1 MEEVKK
7 GGSIPLILDSGNLFF
22 NQNPIPDEMKAQM
35 RLKAD
40 LLADAYKKIGID
52 ALNVGELDLA
62 FGVNY
67 LFDKRKNPGLP
78 FVSSNIVYRVGGK
91 EVFQPY
97 IAKEVKGVK
106 VAIFGLIP
114 LLPNLGNNKDIKLL
128 SPFDTARTMIGKLK
142 GKADLI
148 ILLSNLGQQEDEKLA
163 REVPGIDLIVGGRT
177 RVLLQTPVKIGNTL
191 ILQAQAQGK
200 QIGRLDLNP
209 TTKAFV
215 NSMTPMDEKVAK
227 NEEIDGM
234 VKRYKDAVVT
244 LHSERPQP
252 KVQEPFLKTYIGEAE
267 CARCHPAQSAFWKET
282 SHARAYE
289 TLVVKKSHMDLECI
303 GCHTTGYGVPGG
315 FRLRMEAPDL
325 RNVQCE
331 ACHGP
336 GGRHMGKGDIRRIID
351 PSVCTGCHN
360 KERDPKFNF
369 ISSVGKVRC
378 PNLKIDIPLSKAQKP
393 LLDKGF
399 Q

>member
-1 MEEVKK
+1 MEEIKK

-67 LFDKRKNPGLP
+67 LIDKRKSPGLP
-78 FVSSNIVYRVGGK
+78 FVSSNIVHRDGGK

-97 IAKEVKGVK
+97 IIKEVKGIK

-114 LLPNLGNNKDIKLL
+114 LLPNLGNDKDVKLL
-128 SPFDTARTMIGKLK
+128 SPFDAARTMIGKLK

-200 QIGRLDLNP
+200 QMGRLDLNP
-209 TTKAFV
+209 VTKTFV
-215 NSMTPMDEKVAK
+215 NSMTPMDDKVAK

-234 VKRYKDAVVT
+234 VKRYKDAVVNLYSAT
-244 LHSERPQP
+244 PQP
-252 KVQEPFLKTYIGEAE
+252 QAQEPSLKTYAGEAE
-267 CARCHPAQSAFWKET
+267 CARCHPSQSAFWEGT
-282 SHARAYE
+282 RHARAYE
-289 TLVVKKSHMDLECI
+289 TLVMKKSHMDLECI

-315 FRLRMEAPDL
+315 FRVGMEAPDL

-360 KERDPKFNF
+360 KERDPNFNF

-378 PNLKIDIPLSKAQKP
+378 PKRLP
-393 LLDKGF
+393 
-399 Q
+399 

>member
-7 GGSIPLILDSGNLFF
+7 GGSIPLILDSGNLLF
-22 NQNPIPDEMKAQM
+22 NQNPIPDEMKTQM

-40 LLADAYKKIGID
+40 LLAEAYKKIGID

-67 LFDKRKNPGLP
+67 LIDKRKKHGLP
-78 FVSSNIVYRVGGK
+78 LVSSNIVYRDGGK

-97 IAKEVKGVK
+97 IIKEVNVVK

-114 LLPNLGNNKDIKLL
+114 LLPNLGNDKDIKVLP
-128 SPFDTARTMIGKLK
+128 PFDAARTMIGKLK

-163 REVPGIDLIVGGRT
+163 REVSGIDVIVGGRT
-177 RVLLQTPVKIGNTL
+177 RLLLQTPVKIGNTL
-191 ILQAQAQGK
+191 ILQAQDQGK

-209 TTKAFV
+209 ATKTFV
-215 NSMTPMDEKVAK
+215 NSMTPMDDKVAK

-244 LHSERPQP
+244 LYSERPP
-252 KVQEPFLKTYIGEAE
+252 HPTPLPGGERESFTVKTYAGEAE
-267 CARCHPAQSAFWKET
+267 CARCHPSQSAFWKGT

-289 TLVVKKSHMDLECI
+289 TLVMKKSHMDLECI
-303 GCHTTGYGVPGG
+303 GCHTTGYGLPGG
-315 FRLRMEAPDL
+315 FRLGMEAPDL

-336 GGRHMGKGDIRRIID
+336 GGRHIGKGDIQRIIE
-351 PSVCTGCHN
+351 PTVCMGCHN
-360 KERDPKFNF
+360 KERDPRFNF

-378 PNLKIDIPLSKAQKP
+378 PKRVP
-393 LLDKGF
+393 
-399 Q
+399 

>member
-1 MEEVKK
+1 MEGVKK
-7 GGSIPLILDSGNLFF
+7 GGSIPLILDSGNLLF
-22 NQNPIPDEMKAQM
+22 NQNPIPDEMKGQM
-35 RLKAD
+35 KLKAD

-67 LFDKRKNPGLP
+67 LFDKRKSPGLP
-78 FVSSNIVYRVGGK
+78 FVSSNIVYREGGK

-114 LLPNLGNNKDIKLL
+114 LLPNLGNDKDIKLL

-142 GKADLI
+142 RKADII

-163 REVPGIDLIVGGRT
+163 RDVPGIDLIVGGRT

-200 QIGRLDLNP
+200 HIGKLDLNP
-209 TTKAFV
+209 ATKTFV
-215 NSMTPMDEKVAK
+215 NSMTPMDDKVAK
-227 NEEIDGM
+227 NGEIDGM
-234 VKRYKDAVVT
+234 VKRYKDAVVS
-244 LHSERPQP
+244 LHSERPQT
-252 KVQEPFLKTYIGEAE
+252 KVQAPLLKTYIGEAE
-267 CARCHPAQSAFWKET
+267 CAGCHPSQSAFWKRT
-282 SHARAYE
+282 RHARAYE
-289 TLVVKKSHMDLECI
+289 TLVTKKSHMDLECI

-315 FRLRMEAPDL
+315 FRLDTEAADL

-369 ISSVGKVRC
+369 ISSVGKVIC
-378 PNLKIDIPLSKAQKP
+378 PKRVP
-393 LLDKGF
+393 
-399 Q
+399 